1 MKKYLALL
9 CLICIFALSVNTSAD
24 TSSKPADMLKGKQDY
39 IVLGSVKDI
48 ENDVITLTVDH
59 ELGKTSSDL
68 VGVDIQISRF
78 SYTYCEEH
86 TTSDFRNPKVSDNI
100 VISLNYADGIYTM
113 ANSAYKVDSNEYAT
127 CKIVVLNSV
136 YGQDCVKELLIATCF
151 IRSNAMVR
159 EFEFDSEGRIY
170 AVYPQT
176 EQQCVSVVD
185 ENGEEVIT
193 DEDTEAALPITP
205 DLTQNVT
212 APKTDNRKTYSIII
226 LIAGTVLGA
235 VAVYSANINKQKKQ

>member
-1 MKKYLALL
+1 MKKYLVLVCLVCILALQ
-9 CLICIFALSVNTSAD
+9 ISVLAD

-39 IVLGSVKDI
+39 IVLGSIKDI

-68 VGVDIQISRF
+68 VGEDIQISRF

-86 TTSDFRNPKVSDNI
+86 TSSDFRNPKVSDNI
-100 VISLNYADGIYTM
+100 VVSLNYADNTYSM
-113 ANSAYKVDSNEYAT
+113 ANCAYKVDSNEYAT
-127 CKIVVLNSV
+127 CKIVVLDSV
-136 YGQDCVKELLIATCF
+136 YGQNCIKELLIATCF
-151 IRSNAMVR
+151 IRSNAMVN
-159 EFEFDSEGRIY
+159 EFDFDSEGRIY

-193 DEDTEAALPITP
+193 DEDADGTLPMTP
-205 DLTQNVT
+205 DLTQKNT
-212 APKTDNRKTYSIII
+212 AVKTDNRNTYSIII
-226 LIAGTVLGA
+226 LVAGSVFGAAIA
-235 VAVYSANINKQKKQ
+235 YIINKKNSR